1 MRAHARAGLT
11 LLAISMVGAFQTQEA
26 LGMLSIN
33 RSQSPQALEETPPL
47 SHGAMAERFFDVT
60 GRRMFFA
67 GREDGSGEVWS
78 PPFQMLAELVPLYGN
93 TANVVPLT
101 YRIAQHASA
110 IELATPNGDLRLTYV
125 AHPTEPA
132 LLVKIEAEG
141 GVEEFSFR
149 VSSKIRPNW
158 PLSSANLAPVSRS
171 SARVGSFE
179 AVTFDRQGE
188 QRVIVGGIGVTGTNL
203 GAEGPSYV
211 QVHIE
216 PKKPAYLV
224 VAGIGASD
232 AENLFLRILSNP
244 EATIIEAEEE
254 ARRTFRGFP
263 KIEIFPK
270 TSVNTYIEQAIA
282 WSMMATDRLYFET
295 PGVGNGYV
303 AGINVSGSTTGA
315 DFIPFDNGRPGFAWY
330 FGRDYLW
337 MSLSLSLTNQ
347 WEKSKENFRLL
358 ARYQDDSGKIMHELP
373 TSVELLGLDRWK
385 SDFPYF
391 LAAADSTPL
400 YIVAL
405 KRYLD
410 CSGDVEF
417 LQELWPSI
425 EKAFRWL
432 VTTDYDGD
440 GLIDNF
446 EGHGWVEG
454 GPLAYN
460 QIAKGHTTFYL
471 AGIYVQCLQDMAS
484 MAGLFSNPDLQKMA
498 QDRLPKALAALE
510 AYWNPL
516 GFYNDRKLATGGY
529 SAEKTIAP
537 SVPILFGLCMQEKA
551 IANLGVMNDPKIL
564 TPWGARYIASDEPAY
579 DPTLY
584 HSGNVWPLFTG
595 WLTLANYKSR
605 LENAGFAAF
614 MTNVQHT
621 YSNTLG
627 LVGEVYRGDR
637 FVEVGT
643 PHQGWSETAV
653 TQGFL
658 EGMLGLKIDALQNQA
673 TLSPLLPDSIET
685 VHVSNIRVGPGR
697 LDVQISRQKD
707 GTYRLLNQ
715 SQGVY
720 VRLVQQQ

>member
-1 MRAHARAGLT
+1 MRVRSRAGFA
-11 LLAISMVGAFQTQEA
+11 LLAFFVVSTFHTQEA
-26 LGMLSIN
+26 LAVLSII
-33 RSQSPQALEETPPL
+33 RPQPPQALEEAPPL

-60 GRRMFFA
+60 GRRLFFA

-93 TANVVPLT
+93 AANVVPLT
-101 YRIAQHASA
+101 YRTAQDSST
-110 IELATPNGDLRLTYV
+110 IEMATSNGDLRLTYM

-141 GVEEFSFR
+141 GVEELRFR

-158 PLSSANLAPVSRS
+158 PLSSAALDPVSRS
-171 SARVGSFE
+171 SAQIGGFN
-179 AVTFDRQGE
+179 AVMFDRQGA
-188 QRVIVGGIGVTGTNL
+188 QRVIVGGIGVTGADIPSL
-203 GAEGPSYV
+203 DGPAYV

-224 VAGIGASD
+224 VAGIEPEEAQ
-232 AENLFLRILSNP
+232 ELFLSILSNP
-244 EATIIEAEEE
+244 EATIRQTKEE

-263 KIEIFPK
+263 TIEIYPK
-270 TSVNTYIEQAIA
+270 TSVNTYLEQALQ
-282 WSMMATDRLYFET
+282 WSMVTTDRLYFET

-303 AGINVSGSTTGA
+303 AGLNVSGSTTGA

-347 WEKSKENFRLL
+347 WEKSKENFRML
-358 ARYQDDSGKIMHELP
+358 ARYQADSGKIMHELP
-373 TSVELLGLDRWK
+373 TSVALIGLDQWK
-385 SDFPYF
+385 NNYPYYM
-391 LAAADSTPL
+391 AAADSTPL

-410 CSGDVEF
+410 ASGDLAF

-440 GLIDNF
+440 GLIDNL

-471 AGIYVQCLQDMAS
+471 AGIYVQCLQDMEAL
-484 MAGLFSNPDLQKMA
+484 AGVFGKSDLQEMA
-498 QDRLPKALAALE
+498 HSRLPKALAGLE

-516 GFYNDRKLATGGY
+516 GFYNDRKLAVGGY
-529 SAEKTIAP
+529 STEKTIGP
-537 SVPILFGLCMQEKA
+537 SVPILFGLCMQERA
-551 IANLGVMNDPKIL
+551 AANLNVMNDPKIL

-595 WLTLANYKSR
+595 WLTLANYKLR
-605 LENAGFAAF
+605 FENAGFAAF

-621 YSNTLG
+621 YTNALG
-627 LVGEVYRGDR
+627 LVGEAYRGDR

-658 EGMLGLKIDALQNQA
+658 EGMLGLKTDALQNQA
-673 TLSPLLPDSIET
+673 TFSPLLPDSIDT
-685 VHVSNIRVGPGR
+685 VRISNLKVGAGR
-697 LDVQISRQKD
+697 IEVQLSRQSD
-707 GTYRLLNQ
+707 GTYRLLDQ

-720 VRLVQQQ
+720 VRLAQP